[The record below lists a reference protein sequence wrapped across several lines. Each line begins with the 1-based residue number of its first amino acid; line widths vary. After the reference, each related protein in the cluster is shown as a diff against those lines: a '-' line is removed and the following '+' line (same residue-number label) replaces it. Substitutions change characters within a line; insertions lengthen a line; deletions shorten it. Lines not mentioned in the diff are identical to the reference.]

1 MKHEDSLKDLNLQID
16 IPCLNCD
23 QLIDYKDVGEI
34 IIAVKLINI
43 YLTHILDRHSRICTR
58 VKSRVMLLEKPKT
71 SNTAM
76 RVEQRGKALYS
87 AI

>member
-1 MKHEDSLKDLNLQID
+1 MNL
-16 IPCLNCD
+16 PH
-23 QLIDYKDVGEI
+23 
-34 IIAVKLINI
+34 
-43 YLTHILDRHSRICTR
+43 TLDKHSRICTK

-76 RVEQRGKALYS
+76 RVEQRGKALYT

>member
-34 IIAVKLINI
+34 IIAVKLISVFTA
-43 YLTHILDRHSRICTR
+43 YFRSALTHMHQSKISCHAIR
-58 VKSRVMLLEKPKT
+58 
-71 SNTAM
+71 
-76 RVEQRGKALYS
+76 KAENIKHCN
-87 AI
+87 AG